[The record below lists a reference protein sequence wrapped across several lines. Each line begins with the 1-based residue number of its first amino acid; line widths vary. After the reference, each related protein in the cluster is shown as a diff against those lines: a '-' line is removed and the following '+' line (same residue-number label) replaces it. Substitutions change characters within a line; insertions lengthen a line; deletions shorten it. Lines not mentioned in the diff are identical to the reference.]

1 MREPRKNLVCGNV
14 KCFRLEPQD
23 KKTKVRQL
31 FSYYN
36 YFFYDYDFT
45 DIDECKGNNSNVQL
59 DILGMDE
66 TAQVKL
72 IFLL

>member
-45 DIDECKGNNSNVQL
+45 DIDECKGNNSNVKL

>member
-23 KKTKVRQL
+23 KI
-31 FSYYN
+31 
-36 YFFYDYDFT
+36 FFYDYDFT
-45 DIDECKGNNSNVQL
+45 DIDKCKGNNSNVKL

-72 IFLL
+72 ISLL